1 MVRRLEMKVQY
12 RMKRIEYLLLIL
24 FAIVL
29 AAAIVFGLVLKMYN
43 VSLTLVLVD
52 FPLALIIAV
61 FASLGIRE
69 EEEAKTL

>member
-1 MVRRLEMKVQY
+1 MKVQY

-29 AAAIVFGLVLKMYN
+29 VAAIVFGLVLKMYN

>member
-1 MVRRLEMKVQY
+1 MKVHY

-24 FAIVL
+24 FSIVL

>member
-1 MVRRLEMKVQY
+1 MKVQY
-12 RMKRIEYLLLIL
+12 KMKRIEYLLLIL

-29 AAAIVFGLVLKMYN
+29 VAAIVFGLVLKMYN
-43 VSLTLVLVD
+43 VSLTLVLID
-52 FPLALIIAV
+52 FPLALVIAV

>member
-1 MVRRLEMKVQY
+1 MVWRLEMKVQY

>member
-1 MVRRLEMKVQY
+1 MKVEY
-12 RMKRIEYLLLIL
+12 KMKRMEYLLLIL

-29 AAAIVFGLVLKMYN
+29 AAALVFGLVLKMYN
-43 VSLTLVLVD
+43 VSLTLILID

-69 EEEAKTL
+69 EEEAKAL

>member
-1 MVRRLEMKVQY
+1 MKVQY

-29 AAAIVFGLVLKMYN
+29 VAAIVFGLVLKMYD

>member
-1 MVRRLEMKVQY
+1 MVWRLEMKVQY

-43 VSLTLVLVD
+43 VSLTLVLID

>member
-1 MVRRLEMKVQY
+1 MKVQY
-12 RMKRIEYLLLIL
+12 KMKRIEYLLLIL

>member
-1 MVRRLEMKVQY
+1 MKVQY

-29 AAAIVFGLVLKMYN
+29 VAAVVFGLVLKMYS
-43 VSLTLVLVD
+43 VSLTLVLID

>member
-1 MVRRLEMKVQY
+1 MKVQY
-12 RMKRIEYLLLIL
+12 KMKRIEYFLLIL

-43 VSLTLVLVD
+43 ISLTLVLVD

>member
-1 MVRRLEMKVQY
+1 MKVQY
-12 RMKRIEYLLLIL
+12 KMKRIEYLLLIL

-29 AAAIVFGLVLKMYN
+29 VAAIVFGLVLKMYN
-43 VSLTLVLVD
+43 VSFTLVLID
-52 FPLALIIAV
+52 FPLALVIAV

>member
-1 MVRRLEMKVQY
+1 
-12 RMKRIEYLLLIL
+12 MKRIEYLLLIL

-29 AAAIVFGLVLKMYN
+29 VAATVFGLVLKMYN
-43 VSLTLVLVD
+43 VSLTLVLID
-52 FPLALIIAV
+52 FPLALVIAV

>member
-1 MVRRLEMKVQY
+1 MKVQY
-12 RMKRIEYLLLIL
+12 KMKRIEYLFLIL

>member
-1 MVRRLEMKVQY
+1 MKVQY

-29 AAAIVFGLVLKMYN
+29 VAAIVFGLVLKMYN
-43 VSLTLVLVD
+43 ISLTLVLVD